1 MEISEICREFND
13 PIRYV
18 SDGVTIP
25 SEMEST
31 PEDRETRAE
40 ILAESLAVLSTFDG
54 LLEVSEYVQTRERSL
69 SDTAYAFYNEARTNI
84 ASQNALPV
92 ENVSRETVFE
102 HLLDMLR
109 QNDSSVAQ
117 AYSRSGH
124 NRQADIAIILQILE
138 HIRPVYDRARE
149 QLHISSPVRSLTPAY
164 EQSIADLRPRL
175 EALGYSFP
183 NLDLNNRGSVQRTL
197 VSIRQALTNVCEE
210 YRSIIGAINPPPPI
224 VTPVP
229 VSEPEP
235 VLVETPVE
243 ETPLPH
249 DSWFSLYADLFLHG
263 ELFDSMPQ
271 TPDALSEWRAA
282 LFGDLTLAA
291 DIGER
296 LRIGAFFASG
306 HSLGEGWTSRD
317 RDLYT
322 GAFVNY
328 HAGRSMIGGY
338 AAALLLRNI
347 EGALWWSEETLANVG
362 IRSAFFENP
371 PALEAA
377 A

>member
-92 ENVSRETVFE
+92 ENVSRKTVFE

-149 QLHISSPVRSLTPAY
+149 QLQSVDHSIASDVYSEEQGTYGEHFFARSLTSTY
-164 EQSIADLRPRL
+164 ERIITEFRHRVDFRGQVLLGFTNL
-175 EALGYSFP
+175 ELG
-183 NLDLNNRGSVQRTL
+183 NRESVRRTRETVQREL
-197 VSIRQALTNVCEE
+197 RRACNDYNEFI
-210 YRSIIGAINPPPPI
+210 PPPI
-224 VTPVP
+224 TPP
-229 VSEPEP
+229 
-235 VLVETPVE
+235 PVE
-243 ETPLPH
+243 SVEMTEEESTEAEPANEQV
-249 DSWFSLYADLFLHG
+249 STY
-263 ELFDSMPQ
+263 FDV
-271 TPDALSEWRAA
+271 
-282 LFGDLTLAA
+282 
-291 DIGER
+291 
-296 LRIGAFFASG
+296 FAG
-306 HSLGEGWTSRD
+306 
-317 RDLYT
+317 
-322 GAFVNY
+322 
-328 HAGRSMIGGY
+328 
-338 AAALLLRNI
+338 
-347 EGALWWSEETLANVG
+347 
-362 IRSAFFENP
+362 
-371 PALEAA
+371 
-377 A
+377 